1 VTRRAEAPGPLTPEL
16 LAPRLQAWA
25 VERRERIVADLG
37 ELVALDSPSGDV
49 ELLDANLA
57 ILERW
62 SLELGGRIERTPTR
76 AGTHLE
82 CQLGLGTA
90 RPVVVIAHYDTVWP
104 RGTSELRPFS
114 IDDGV
119 IHGPGVFDMRG
130 GLVAAVNSLR
140 ALIDLGA
147 LDRPVVLLLTAD
159 EEIGSTTSK
168 EMIVRWGR
176 ESSAVIIPE
185 PPLPDGGM
193 KIQRK
198 GVLTYRASIRG
209 REAHAGL
216 DPERGVSAVHE
227 LLTFA
232 HEARDLSDA
241 ARGTTVNV
249 GVVAGGTRANVVA
262 SDASAEIDVRASTV
276 EEYARVESWF
286 ENASTTAAGAE
297 LTVERLFE
305 RPPMERTSAIADAAA
320 RTRALAS
327 LLGIE
332 LAEGAAGGSGDANLL
347 ARYDVPIVDGVGPRG
362 GGAHAV
368 DEHIF
373 VDSLVERVAL
383 LALLVAAL

>member
-1 VTRRAEAPGPLTPEL
+1 VTRDLAR
-16 LAPRLQAWA
+16 LAPHLQAWA
-25 VERRERIVADLG
+25 LERRERIVGDLA

-57 ILERW
+57 ILDRW
-62 SLELGGRIERTPTR
+62 ALELGGRVEHTPTP

-82 CQLGLGTA
+82 CTVGPATA
-90 RPVVVIAHYDTVWP
+90 PPVLVIAHYDTVWP
-104 RGTSELRPFS
+104 RGTRDRRPLA

-119 IHGPGVFDMRG
+119 IRGPGVFDMRG
-130 GLVAAVNSLR
+130 GLVSAVNAVR
-140 ALIDLGA
+140 ALMDLGA

-168 EMIVRWGR
+168 DLIVRWGR
-176 ESSAVIIPE
+176 DSSAVIVPE

-193 KIQRK
+193 KTERK
-198 GVLTYRASIRG
+198 GVLTYRVSIRG

-216 DPERGVSAVHE
+216 EPERGVSAVHE
-227 LLTFA
+227 LLIRA
-232 HEARDLSDA
+232 QEARGLSDA

-249 GVVAGGTRANVVA
+249 GIVAGGTRANVVA
-262 SDASAEIDVRASTV
+262 AEASAEIDIRAASV
-276 EEYARVESWF
+276 DEFDRVEAWF
-286 ENASTTAAGAE
+286 ADVAATTPGAE
-297 LTVERLFE
+297 LTVDRLLE
-305 RPPMERTSAIADAAA
+305 RPPMERTPAIAAAAA
-320 RTRALAS
+320 RARSLAA

-332 LAEGAAGGSGDANLL
+332 LPEGSAGGSGDSNFL
-347 ARYDVPIVDGVGPRG
+347 ARFDVPIVDGVGPRG

-383 LALLVAAL
+383 LALFVAAL